1 MPQFVGLRTF
11 RVSIRD
17 AILSSSDCRPNPD
30 SLKSMS
36 SINPQTFAARN
47 GQPITIRTAQ
57 PEDATALLAY
67 IRAVAAETEFFIF
80 EPDEFP
86 KTDDEERKWIQDHL
100 DHPQQI
106 VLLAEAGGTIIGNV
120 SFENG
125 PCRRIAHRGTL
136 GIAVVKEWRGQGVGT
151 VLLETL
157 LAWATAESLIEK
169 VCLEVFA
176 TNVDAIRLYRKLG
189 FVEEGLRPKD
199 IKFGPGRYVDTLAM
213 YKFVG

>member
-1 MPQFVGLRTF
+1 
-11 RVSIRD
+11 
-17 AILSSSDCRPNPD
+17 
-30 SLKSMS
+30 MS
-36 SINPQTFAARN
+36 SIQPKTFTARN
-47 GQPITIRTAQ
+47 GQSVTIRTAQ
-57 PEDATALLAY
+57 PEDAAALLAY
-67 IRAVAAETEFFIF
+67 IRPVAEETQFFIF

-125 PCRRIAHRGTL
+125 PSRRIAHRGTL
-136 GIAVVKEWRGQGVGT
+136 GIAVVKECRGQGVGT
-151 VLLETL
+151 ALLETL
-157 LAWATAESLIEK
+157 LAWATAEPLIEK
-169 VCLEVFA
+169 VCLEVFS
-176 TNVDAIRLYRKLG
+176 TNTGAIRLYRKLG

-199 IKFGPGRYVDTLAM
+199 IKFGPDRYVDTLAM